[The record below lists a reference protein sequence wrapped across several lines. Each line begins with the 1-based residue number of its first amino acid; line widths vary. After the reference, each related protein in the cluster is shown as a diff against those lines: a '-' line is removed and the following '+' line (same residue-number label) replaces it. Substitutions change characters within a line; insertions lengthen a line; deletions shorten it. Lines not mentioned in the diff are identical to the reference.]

1 MLARFGYDCPA
12 TGFAFEVG
20 RVLLAIESQGAAAPA
35 PGPDFFIIDFTA
47 DKTRALA
54 LSRRLR
60 DLGAAVARDI
70 LSRGLDESLAYARQQ
85 RARWALVIGEPG
97 ADAEQ
102 VRVIPL
108 DGKGG
113 ERRAAAAEILADPA
127 RHFPDMGGTR
137 HA

>member
-1 MLARFGYDCPA
+1 
-12 TGFAFEVG
+12 
-20 RVLLAIESQGAAAPA
+20 
-35 PGPDFFIIDFTA
+35 
-47 DKTRALA
+47 
-54 LSRRLR
+54 
-60 DLGAAVARDI
+60 
-70 LSRGLDESLAYARQQ
+70 
-85 RARWALVIGEPG
+85 VIGEPG

-113 ERRAAAAEILADPA
+113 ERRAAVAEILADPA

>member
-1 MLARFGYDCPA
+1 
-12 TGFAFEVG
+12 
-20 RVLLAIESQGAAAPA
+20 LAIESQGAAAPQ

-47 DKTRALA
+47 DKTRALE

-60 DLGAAVARDI
+60 DVGSAVARDI

-108 DGKGG
+108 HGQGS
-113 ERRAAAAEILADPA
+113 ERRVAAAEILAYPA
-127 RHFPDMGGTR
+127 RVFPETDAGGGH